1 MEADDVKRIR
11 AKLGITQAELAER
24 LTKMDGKPVS
34 WRTVGDWEQGR
45 RGIGEVNAEKLRKLE
60 GGINNG

>member
-11 AKLGITQAELAER
+11 AKLGITQAELAR
-24 LTKMDGKPVS
+24 RIGGVS
-34 WRTVGDWEQGR
+34 RRTVEGWEQGL